1 VRSALLQNDQQVIIG
16 YIREEVMSIMEEV
29 VDQAPE
35 RPRTRIIINL
45 EDNGAITPEF
55 EGVSPYM
62 APTILRKVAAMIEA
76 ELTRV

>member
-1 VRSALLQNDQQVIIG
+1 
-16 YIREEVMSIMEEV
+16 MSIMEEV

-45 EDNGAITPEF
+45 EDNGTITPEF

-62 APTILRKVAAMIEA
+62 APTILRKVAVLIEKQ
-76 ELTRV
+76 LVNSP